1 MTPIRILSNDKF
13 SLEVCLRHFLL
24 NIGTLEIS
32 MNIIVGHCVGTVRY
46 GYSLLSL
53 EQEEDCLFVPPLQLA
68 MVGKREYLPALDV
81 DRNS

>member
-1 MTPIRILSNDKF
+1 
-13 SLEVCLRHFLL
+13 
-24 NIGTLEIS
+24 

-68 MVGKREYLPALDV
+68 MVGKRKYLPALDV